1 MLSAHHQRITA
12 RGLEA
17 GLIDLGLMP
26 NGRCSP
32 I

>member
-17 GLIDLGLMP
+17 GLIDLGLMA